1 MVRIVSWNSNGRII
15 KTVAVVAAAAVSRN
29 SRGKTV
35 RQWNGWISSS
45 RIIGTAEQLE

>member
-1 MVRIVSWNSNGRII
+1 MVGIVSRNSNGRTV
-15 KTVAVVAAAAVSRN
+15 KTVTVAAVVAVSKN

-45 RIIGTAEQLE
+45 RIIGTAEQSE